1 MYQKKKTKVMEPMV
15 FNNHEVGIHQCYNQ
29 HQVQKDVDNEKK
41 VTMKQVFG
49 VNKPKVSSAK
59 PKKTKK

>member
-29 HQVQKDVDNEKK
+29 HNVERDIDKDKK